1 MNPYMQGE
9 LWMKLHKRFE
19 YNTIG
24 IKFDFKCI
32 QNWFENGLK
41 SNQVD

>member
-1 MNPYMQGE
+1 MNPYMQGK

-24 IKFDFKCI
+24 IKFDLKCI
-32 QNWFENGLK
+32 QNWFENGLR
-41 SNQVD
+41 SN